1 MTELFAEAHQS
12 WNLVKLYRDIAVI
25 KGLPMTNWE
34 KTCLR
39 GLLCRYSPKT
49 IASKT
54 YWTGSSLRTE
64 LSRRLYPCI
73 ANLTNKE
80 RVVWHKIADDLAQMG
95 YENLDKL
102 KQDIAQALLIA
113 RDASEAIDPVLTV
126 SEIINTVTGLGV
138 YNSKVNLDSNVV
150 AITTKNIQKAH
161 QLNRSED
168 YPAALECYHL
178 VLKSSASLD
187 INILINMAR
196 CYDRLKKYSDSLAIC
211 YFALNFVGKSTQ
223 PSIDKCKIYNF
234 IAGVFHDL
242 AIDHHDKAYLNT
254 AINYYQRAATS
265 NPDDILPIWN
275 QVNIILCS
283 GKERILDEPEEREF
297 FLKIAY
303 KKMELLLTI
312 SRQSSMY
319 IKYRVQILKD
329 MRSTFADLG
338 SFWQQQYYRFQDLDL
353 P

>member
-12 WNLVKLYRDIAVI
+12 WNLIKLYRDIAVI

-102 KQDIAQALLIA
+102 NQDIAQA
-113 RDASEAIDPVLTV
+113 SSVDPVLTV
-126 SEIINTVTGLGV
+126 SEIINTIMSLGID
-138 YNSKVNLDSNVV
+138 NSKVNPDSNII
-150 AITTKNIQKAH
+150 AIATKNIQKAH

-168 YPAALECYHL
+168 YSAALDCYHL
-178 VLKSSASLD
+178 ALKSSASLD

-211 YFALNFVGKSTQ
+211 YFALNFADKSVQ
-223 PSIDKCKIYNF
+223 PSSDKCKLYNF

-242 AIDHHDKAYLNT
+242 AIAHHDKAYLNT
-254 AINYYQRAATS
+254 AIDYYQRAATS

-283 GKERILDEPEEREF
+283 VKERILEEPEEREF
-297 FLKIAY
+297 FLKITY

-319 IKYRVQILKD
+319 LKYRVQILKD
-329 MRSTFADLG
+329 MRSTFGDLG

>member
-12 WNLVKLYRDIAVI
+12 WNLTKLYRDIAMI

-49 IASKT
+49 IADKT
-54 YWTGSSLRTE
+54 YWTGSALRTE

-102 KQDIAQALLIA
+102 KQDIAQASSVDRVIA
-113 RDASEAIDPVLTV
+113 V
-126 SEIINTVTGLGV
+126 SEIINTVNGLSIH
-138 YNSKVNLDSNVV
+138 NAHVNLDPNVI
-150 AITTKNIQKAH
+150 AITTPNLQKAH
-161 QLNRSED
+161 QFNRSQD
-168 YPAALECYHL
+168 YQAALECYHL
-178 VLKSSASLD
+178 VLKSSTSLD

-196 CYDRLKKYSDSLAIC
+196 CYDQLKKYSDSLAIC
-211 YFALNFVGKSTQ
+211 YFALNFVDKSAQ
-223 PSIDKCKIYNF
+223 PSTDRCKLYNF
-234 IAGVFHDL
+234 IAGVFHEL
-242 AIDHHDKAYLNT
+242 AIARRDKDYLNT
-254 AINYYQRAATS
+254 ALDYYQRAVMS
-265 NPDDILPIWN
+265 SPDDILPIWN
-275 QVNIILCS
+275 QIDIILCFA
-283 GKERILDEPEEREF
+283 KKKILDKGDEREF

-303 KKMELLLTI
+303 KKMELLLTV

-319 IKYRVQILKD
+319 LQYRVQILKD
-329 MRSTFADLG
+329 MQSVFAGLG
-338 SFWQQQYYRFQDLDL
+338 SFWQQQYYRFRNLDL
-353 P
+353 L

>member
-12 WNLVKLYRDIAVI
+12 WNLIKLYRDIAVI
-25 KGLPMTNWE
+25 KGLPMTDWE

-39 GLLCRYSPKT
+39 GLLCRYSPKA

-54 YWTGSSLRTE
+54 HWTDSSLRTE

-80 RVVWHKIADDLAQMG
+80 RIVWHKIADDLAQMG
-95 YENLDKL
+95 YKNLDKL
-102 KQDIAQALLIA
+102 KQDIAQT
-113 RDASEAIDPVLTV
+113 SSIDPVLTV
-126 SEIINTVTGLGV
+126 SEIINTITGL
-138 YNSKVNLDSNVV
+138 SIDNLKINPDSNIVII
-150 AITTKNIQKAH
+150 ATENIQKAH
-161 QLNRSED
+161 QFNRSGD
-168 YPAALECYHL
+168 YSAALECYHL

-196 CYDRLKKYSDSLAIC
+196 CYDQLRKYSDSLAIC
-211 YFALNFVGKSTQ
+211 YFALNFVDKSAQ
-223 PSIDKCKIYNF
+223 PASDKCKLYNF

-242 AIDHHDKAYLNT
+242 AIDRRDKDYLNT
-254 AINYYQRAATS
+254 ALNYYQRAVAS

-275 QVNIILCS
+275 QINIILCS
-283 GKERILDEPEEREF
+283 VKEKILDEAEEREF
-297 FLKIAY
+297 FLRISY
-303 KKMELLLTI
+303 KKMELLLTV

-319 IKYRVQILKD
+319 LQYRVQILKD
-329 MRSTFADLG
+329 MRSTFAGLG

-353 P
+353 L